1 MNVKRTSL
9 LLDRDLLGKAAAVL
23 GTEKTTD
30 TVRASL
36 ERTVR
41 QAHLANLIAWELPD
55 SAYENLTRQRRERDF
70 G

>member
-9 LLDRDLLGKAAAVL
+9 LLDRDLVGRAAAVL

-41 QAHLANLIAWELPD
+41 EAHVANLIAWELPD
-55 SAYENLTRQRRERDF
+55 SAHETLARQRRERDF